1 MKARAEIPREAAQAD
16 LDEALRP
23 RVAVADTPDGVQALS
38 SILWTLGYQP
48 VPATAA
54 GEAAAVLVSDLVRDP
69 LGWIGNLPG
78 HRPVILL
85 SGETSFPARLAAARA
100 GVDAVIARPVDVS
113 ELAEWLNDLAR
124 PSHREAFS
132 VLIVDDDALLAET
145 YAAALESAG
154 MITRVASDPAAAL
167 AELASS
173 FPDLVL
179 LDMQM
184 PGANG
189 IELARIIRQSRRFL
203 SLPIVFLSAERDPA
217 SQLEARR
224 LGGDD
229 FISKPVDP
237 GQLVSLVRMRAE
249 RSAALRAI
257 MDRDS
262 LTGLLNHARFA
273 DRLALELERSR
284 RTGSEATL
292 AIIDLDHFKLV
303 NDRHGHP
310 AGDRVLRAMAHA
322 LTAGLRR
329 TDIVGRYGG
338 EEFAAILLDTA
349 PDQAWRTIDQVRL
362 SFSLIDFEA
371 AGRPFRVS
379 FSAGLAGSRRF
390 PSAESLVREADRALY
405 EAKAA
410 GRDRVA
416 LAPRLSATG

>member
-1 MKARAEIPREAAQAD
+1 MMKRSDGPQEAAPAD
-16 LDEALRP
+16 LEGTLRP
-23 RVAVADTPDGVQALS
+23 RVAIADTPDGVQALS
-38 SILWTLGYQP
+38 SVLWTLGYQP

-54 GEAAAVLVSDLVRDP
+54 GEAVAVVVSDLIRDP
-69 LGWIGNLPG
+69 LGWIEELGG
-78 HRPVILL
+78 RRPVILV
-85 SGETSFPARLAAARA
+85 SDAASFTARLEAARA
-100 GVDAVIARPVDVS
+100 GVDAVIGRPIDVS

-124 PSHREAFS
+124 PNHREAFS
-132 VLIVDDDALLAET
+132 VLIVDDDELLAET
-145 YAAALESAG
+145 YAAALGSAG
-154 MITRVASDPAAAL
+154 MTTRVASDPATAI

-217 SQLEARR
+217 SQLQARR

-237 GQLVSLVRMRAE
+237 GRLVSLVRMRAE
-249 RSAALRAI
+249 RSEALRAI

-262 LTGLLNHARFA
+262 LTGLLNHARFK
-273 DRLALELERSR
+273 DRLALELDRAG
-284 RTGSEATL
+284 RTGSEVTL
-292 AIIDLDHFKLV
+292 AIVDLDHFKHV

-322 LTAGLRR
+322 LAAGLRR

-338 EEFAAILLDTA
+338 EEFGAILLDTT
-349 PDQAWRTIDQVRL
+349 PEQAWRTIDLVRQ
-362 SFSLIDFEA
+362 SFAEIKFEA
-371 AGRPFRVS
+371 AGRPFQVT
-379 FSAGLAGSRRF
+379 FSAGVAGSRRF
-390 PSAESLVREADRALY
+390 PSAESLVREADQALY
-405 EAKAA
+405 EAKAL
-410 GRDRVA
+410 GRNRVS
-416 LAPRLSATG
+416 LAARLSATG